1 MILAFL
7 LVVIVEGERLPNS
20 ENWLFANLLT
30 CNSAA
35 HFVESG
41 ATSPNQKRG
50 SQKGSQP
57 TAFPEQ
63 SLKLQSCGI
72 KNEISSN

>member
-7 LVVIVEGERLPNS
+7 LVVIVNGEPLPNS
-20 ENWLFANLLT
+20 QNWLFANLLT

-35 HFVESG
+35 YYVESG

-50 SQKGSQP
+50 SQQGISAYCVPQTVSKN
-57 TAFPEQ
+57 T
-63 SLKLQSCGI
+63 KLWY
-72 KNEISSN
+72 